1 MLFVKLDGTIIEI
14 NRIDY
19 KNDYLYYKK
28 IYSLKIKNVN
38 CKNKLPK
45 CN

>member
-1 MLFVKLDGTIIEI
+1 MLFIINGVIIEI

-28 IYSLKIKNVN
+28 IYDLISNT
-38 CKNKLPK
+38 
-45 CN
+45 